1 MAEKQLLTTYT
12 GELYQPV
19 RLHYELCDKTQ
30 LTKIFKRLRCLD
42 YDKNQDRWVWLYAF
56 EAKKLKFQK
65 KYSEI
70 PQRFHPIVIGSFFI
84 RGQERLL
91 LDLRSFERAIKAITF
106 FDKCIPRKIAKV
118 TYAEIVNKVFSA
130 DDRYLTPDKI
140 FDKNKS
146 TERDPDA
153 YVKSLYDLADQV
165 ENVEEKRK
173 RVFDRMMKDMKEP
186 FPEIEKFPLN
196 YYEDGITPLETGFR
210 IRQIIAFKHWQ
221 GDTDFNFFDLMFNQD
236 PMRKI

>member
-1 MAEKQLLTTYT
+1 MAEKQLLTTLT

-19 RLHYELCDKTQ
+19 RLHYELYDKTQ

-42 YDKNQDRWVWLYAF
+42 YDKIQNRWVWLYAF

-65 KYSEI
+65 EYSKI
-70 PQRFHPIVIGSFFI
+70 PKHFHPIVIGSFFI
-84 RGQERLL
+84 REQERLL
-91 LDLRSFERAIKAITF
+91 LDLRSFKRAIKAIPF
-106 FDKCIPRKIAKV
+106 FDKYIPRRIAKV
-118 TYAEIVNKVFSA
+118 THAEIVNKVFNA

-140 FDKNKS
+140 FDNKTS

-165 ENVEEKRK
+165 ENVEEKRTL
-173 RVFDRMMKDMKEP
+173 VFDRMMKDMKEP
-186 FPEIEKFPLN
+186 FPEIEKFPVN

-210 IRQIIAFKHWQ
+210 MRQIIAFKHWQ
-221 GDTDFNFFDLMFNQD
+221 GDTDFNFFNLIFNQD
-236 PMRKI
+236 SLRKI